1 MSRATNGAATEIKVA
16 TNGAKA
22 GKAVGKSAWTWHS
35 LGTGGNNINRMTEAL
50 GWGTG
55 SEIYDH
61 IVYGA
66 VILDSPQEQQ
76 TKMFVGH
83 DDALKVWLNGELVHT
98 ALDINP
104 DHYASFF
111 PVTLKQ
117 GKNVL
122 LVAIDNHGHGGFS
135 GFFGLAR
142 DAKICR
148 VYAQSPIRVVYRS
161 NRI

>member
-1 MSRATNGAATEIKVA
+1 MGGPHITGPWLWAIVPGTRLDTQTDFLSRATNGAATEIKVA

-22 GKAVGKSAWTWHS
+22 GKAVGKSAWTWHGLS
-35 LGTGGNNINRMTEAL
+35 TGANNINRMTEAL

-66 VILDSPQEQQ
+66 VILDSPQDQQ
-76 TKMFVGH
+76 TTMFVGH

-98 ALDINP
+98 TLHINP

-111 PVTLKQ
+111 PV
-117 GKNVL
+117 N
-122 LVAIDNHGHGGFS
+122 
-135 GFFGLAR
+135 
-142 DAKICR
+142 
-148 VYAQSPIRVVYRS
+148 AQTRQKCTVSCY
-161 NRI
+161 